1 MTASRRFFF
10 FPSFCGARSFP
21 SVDAGFN
28 PPVPQPPRFSL
39 RPPWWYPDS
48 HSLPSSLGAPILE
61 ALGMPAQAQSWS
73 TVNQLAGVSA
83 GLDLP
88 PPPAL
93 LWGSFFA
100 DGSLSSSARFWAK
113 QRRRETRGGGPGR
126 GFPPSPAGTRERDTA
141 LGAATPYRQGSSS
154 RAQQVPAVLDSEDC
168 PLRPPGRDP
177 LRPDPSSPPA
187 PSEREPTVLGPGGA
201 AERAAASASPLSL
214 PLRQVKRRR
223 PPPLRQV
230 KRVGSPLLA
239 APWLRRTPGRRPAPA
254 PSLQPAPLGQG
265 A

>member
-10 FPSFCGARSFP
+10 FPSCGARSFP

-88 PPPAL
+88 PHPPCFGVL
-93 LWGSFFA
+93 FLQMVSSRPQLGSGLNRGGEKQGVGGLEG
-100 DGSLSSSARFWAK
+100 GSHPL
-113 QRRRETRGGGPGR
+113 RREPE
-126 GFPPSPAGTRERDTA
+126 SGTQPL

-187 PSEREPTVLGPGGA
+187 PSERDPAVLGPGGA